1 MRTLLIPASCGL
13 LLGMSLSAARLIS
26 PDELRDT
33 LRFRPSHALKAAL
46 WALGTAIA
54 AMALLCW
61 LAVMDID
68 RIVPLPLH
76 AGTLTGGMLF
86 GVCAALCGFTPG
98 TALTGIASRKPM
110 RALCAALGC
119 LAGAWLVQYVPTEAV
134 RGLWEAPAGTLF
146 RMTLTEPYWFG
157 GGFLRQGCI
166 GLALMLLGLL
176 MPSDVRWTREIPP
189 EKPTE
194 SAEPETFVAL
204 LPGEEPMVVEIPA
217 EDAEIDDELHH
228 LPPEDEVEEIDGS
241 PEEENPDELT
251 GILPDEENMETETLE
266 IDDELHHLPP
276 EDEVEEID

>member
-1 MRTLLIPASCGL
+1 
-13 LLGMSLSAARLIS
+13 
-26 PDELRDT
+26 
-33 LRFRPSHALKAAL
+33 
-46 WALGTAIA
+46 
-54 AMALLCW
+54 
-61 LAVMDID
+61 
-68 RIVPLPLH
+68 
-76 AGTLTGGMLF
+76 
-86 GVCAALCGFTPG
+86 
-98 TALTGIASRKPM
+98 M

-119 LAGAWLVQYVPTEAV
+119 LAGAWLVQYVPTEAI

-176 MPSDVRWTREIPP
+176 MPSGVRWTREIPP

-204 LPGEEPMVVEIPA
+204 LPGEEPMVVEIPP

-241 PEEENPDELT
+241 PEEENPDEPT
-251 GILPDEENMETETLE
+251 GILPDEENMGAETLE

-276 EDEVEEID
+276 EDDVEEID

>member
-61 LAVMDID
+61 LA
-68 RIVPLPLH
+68 
-76 AGTLTGGMLF
+76 
-86 GVCAALCGFTPG
+86 
-98 TALTGIASRKPM
+98 
-110 RALCAALGC
+110 
-119 LAGAWLVQYVPTEAV
+119 
-134 RGLWEAPAGTLF
+134 
-146 RMTLTEPYWFG
+146 
-157 GGFLRQGCI
+157 
-166 GLALMLLGLL
+166 LMLLGLL
-176 MPSDVRWTREIPP
+176 MPSGVRWTRQIPP

-204 LPGEEPMVVEIPA
+204 LPGEEPMVVEIPP

-241 PEEENPDELT
+241 PEEENPDEPT
-251 GILPDEENMETETLE
+251 GILPNEENMETETLE

>member
-1 MRTLLIPASCGL
+1 
-13 LLGMSLSAARLIS
+13 
-26 PDELRDT
+26 
-33 LRFRPSHALKAAL
+33 
-46 WALGTAIA
+46 
-54 AMALLCW
+54 
-61 LAVMDID
+61 
-68 RIVPLPLH
+68 
-76 AGTLTGGMLF
+76 
-86 GVCAALCGFTPG
+86 
-98 TALTGIASRKPM
+98 M

-119 LAGAWLVQYVPTEAV
+119 LAGAWLVRYVPTEAI
-134 RGLWEAPAGTLF
+134 RRLWEAPAGTLF

-157 GGFLRQGCI
+157 GGFLRQGCV
-166 GLALMLLGLL
+166 GLAMMLLGLL
-176 MPSDVRWTREIPP
+176 MPSGVRWTRQIPP

-241 PEEENPDELT
+241 PEEENPDEPT

>member
-1 MRTLLIPASCGL
+1 MRMLLIPASCGL
-13 LLGMSLSAARLIS
+13 LLGMALSAARLIS
-26 PDELRDT
+26 PDGLRDT

-76 AGTLTGGMLF
+76 AGTLAGGMLF

-98 TALTGIASRKPM
+98 TALPGIASRKPM

-119 LAGAWLVQYVPTEAV
+119 LAGAWLVQYVPTEAI

-157 GGFLRQGCI
+157 GGFFQQGCI
-166 GLALMLLGLL
+166 GLALMLLG
-176 MPSDVRWTREIPP
+176 PSVVCWTRQNPP
-189 EKPTE
+189 ENPTE
-194 SAEPETFVAL
+194 
-204 LPGEEPMVVEIPA
+204 
-217 EDAEIDDELHH
+217 
-228 LPPEDEVEEIDGS
+228 
-241 PEEENPDELT
+241 
-251 GILPDEENMETETLE
+251 
-266 IDDELHHLPP
+266 
-276 EDEVEEID
+276 

>member
-1 MRTLLIPASCGL
+1 MRMLLIPVSCGL
-13 LLGMSLSAARLIS
+13 LLGMALSAARLVS
-26 PDELRDT
+26 PDGLRDT
-33 LRFRPSHALKAAL
+33 LRFLPSHALKAAL

-76 AGTLTGGMLF
+76 AGTLAGGMLF

-119 LAGAWLVQYVPTEAV
+119 LAGAWLVRYVPTEAI

-176 MPSDVRWTREIPP
+176 MPSGVRWTRQIPP

-204 LPGEEPMVVEIPA
+204 LPGEEPMVVEIPP

-241 PEEENPDELT
+241 PEEENWGCLSVRPR
-251 GILPDEENMETETLE
+251 PQCHPPATE
-266 IDDELHHLPP
+266 
-276 EDEVEEID
+276 

>member
-1 MRTLLIPASCGL
+1 MRMLLIPASCGL
-13 LLGMSLSAARLIS
+13 LLGMALSAARLIS
-26 PDELRDT
+26 PDGLRDT

-68 RIVPLPLH
+68 RIVPAASRGD
-76 AGTLTGGMLF
+76 AGWRNAVRRVRGAVRLYAGDGAARNCVAKADACAVCGAGVSGGRV
-86 GVCAALCGFTPG
+86 VCAVCANRSDSRTLGSACGDTLSHD
-98 TALTGIASRKPM
+98 TD
-110 RALCAALGC
+110 RAV
-119 LAGAWLVQYVPTEAV
+119 LVWRRIFQ
-134 RGLWEAPAGTLF
+134 
-146 RMTLTEPYWFG
+146 
-157 GGFLRQGCI
+157 QGCI

-176 MPSDVRWTREIPP
+176 MPSGVCWTRQIPP

-204 LPGEEPMVVEIPA
+204 LPGEEPMVVEIPP

-241 PEEENPDELT
+241 PEEENLDEPT
-251 GILPDEENMETETLE
+251 GILPDGEN
-266 IDDELHHLPP
+266 
-276 EDEVEEID
+276 VKQKRWR

>member
-26 PDELRDT
+26 PDGLRDT
-33 LRFRPSHALKAAL
+33 LRFRPSHALKATL

-76 AGTLTGGMLF
+76 AGTLAGGMLF

-98 TALTGIASRKPM
+98 TALAGIASRKPM

-157 GGFLRQGCI
+157 GGFLRQGCV

-176 MPSDVRWTREIPP
+176 MPSGVRWTRQIPP

-241 PEEENPDELT
+241 PEEENPDEPT

-276 EDEVEEID
+276 EDEVEETD

>member
-13 LLGMSLSAARLIS
+13 LLGMALSAARLIS
-26 PDELRDT
+26 PDGLRDT

-76 AGTLTGGMLF
+76 AGTLAGGMLF

-98 TALTGIASRKPM
+98 TALPG
-110 RALCAALGC
+110 
-119 LAGAWLVQYVPTEAV
+119 TEAV

-157 GGFLRQGCI
+157 GGFLRQGCV
-166 GLALMLLGLL
+166 GLAMMLLGLL
-176 MPSDVRWTREIPP
+176 MPSGVRWTRQIPP

-194 SAEPETFVAL
+194 SAEPETCVAL
-204 LPGEEPMVVEIPA
+204 LPGEEPMVVEIPP

-241 PEEENPDELT
+241 AEEENPDEPT
-251 GILPDEENMETETLE
+251 GILPDGENVETETLE

-276 EDEVEEID
+276 EDDVEEID

>member
-13 LLGMSLSAARLIS
+13 LLGMSISAARLIS
-26 PDELRDT
+26 PDGLRDT

-157 GGFLRQGCI
+157 GGFLRQGCV
-166 GLALMLLGLL
+166 GLAMMLLGLL
-176 MPSDVRWTREIPP
+176 MPSGVRWTREIPP

-217 EDAEIDDELHH
+217 EDAGDRRRAAS
-228 LPPEDEVEEIDGS
+228 S
-241 PEEENPDELT
+241 PAGGRGGGNRRLAGRRKP
-251 GILPDEENMETETLE
+251 G
-266 IDDELHHLPP
+266 
-276 EDEVEEID
+276 

>member
-1 MRTLLIPASCGL
+1 
-13 LLGMSLSAARLIS
+13 
-26 PDELRDT
+26 
-33 LRFRPSHALKAAL
+33 
-46 WALGTAIA
+46 
-54 AMALLCW
+54 
-61 LAVMDID
+61 
-68 RIVPLPLH
+68 
-76 AGTLTGGMLF
+76 
-86 GVCAALCGFTPG
+86 
-98 TALTGIASRKPM
+98 
-110 RALCAALGC
+110 
-119 LAGAWLVQYVPTEAV
+119 
-134 RGLWEAPAGTLF
+134 
-146 RMTLTEPYWFG
+146 MTLTEPYWFG

-176 MPSDVRWTREIPP
+176 MPSGVRWTREIPP

-241 PEEENPDELT
+241 PEEENLDEPT
-251 GILPDEENMETETLE
+251 GILPDEENMKTETLE

>member
-26 PDELRDT
+26 PDGLRDT

-54 AMALLCW
+54 VMALLCW

-76 AGTLTGGMLF
+76 AGTLAGGMLF

-98 TALTGIASRKPM
+98 TALAGIASRKPM

-176 MPSDVRWTREIPP
+176 MPSGVRWTREIPP
-189 EKPTE
+189 
-194 SAEPETFVAL
+194 
-204 LPGEEPMVVEIPA
+204 

-228 LPPEDEVEEIDGS
+228 LPPEDEVEEIDGL
-241 PEEENPDELT
+241 PEEENPDEPT
-251 GILPDEENMETETLE
+251 GILPDEENMGTETLE

>member
-1 MRTLLIPASCGL
+1 MRMLLIPASCGL

-26 PDELRDT
+26 PDGLRDT
-33 LRFRPSHALKAAL
+33 LRFRPSHALKATL

-76 AGTLTGGMLF
+76 AGTLAGGMLF

-157 GGFLRQGCI
+157 GGFLRQGCV
-166 GLALMLLGLL
+166 GW
-176 MPSDVRWTREIPP
+176 R
-189 EKPTE
+189 
-194 SAEPETFVAL
+194 
-204 LPGEEPMVVEIPA
+204 
-217 EDAEIDDELHH
+217 
-228 LPPEDEVEEIDGS
+228 
-241 PEEENPDELT
+241 
-251 GILPDEENMETETLE
+251 
-266 IDDELHHLPP
+266 
-276 EDEVEEID
+276 

>member
-1 MRTLLIPASCGL
+1 MLSSY
-13 LLGMSLSAARLIS
+13 SLEKKIS
-26 PDELRDT
+26 T
-33 LRFRPSHALKAAL
+33 
-46 WALGTAIA
+46 
-54 AMALLCW
+54 
-61 LAVMDID
+61 
-68 RIVPLPLH
+68 
-76 AGTLTGGMLF
+76 
-86 GVCAALCGFTPG
+86 
-98 TALTGIASRKPM
+98 
-110 RALCAALGC
+110 AALGC
-119 LAGAWLVQYVPTEAV
+119 LAGAWLVRYVPTEAI

-176 MPSDVRWTREIPP
+176 MPSGVHWTREIPP

-241 PEEENPDELT
+241 PEEENPENASQKVKLNKNIAVGNKMKNRACA
-251 GILPDEENMETETLE
+251 GIKTVEKSRPVNNLRRKIKLAWLNKNSCVRPDFPHIKINGKVNRGRKRRKIRSIFKAKSVGHAPLFLGAKKINNFGAERKIQKNEKN
-266 IDDELHHLPP
+266 
-276 EDEVEEID
+276 